1 MYIFENYVIFKIT
14 VSMHIFDKRKSKKM
28 KLTLEERFRKKMRRI
43 GKKNMVCRVCIFP
56 VYALG
61 MLLFRVANYFKAN
74 GKRFAMVA
82 MTFLLFTVY
91 SSFSFPM
98 FISGDGSENGLNE
111 VSEVAQNVEL
121 ATETEIKAGDIILLD
136 DADVLTEDDDAELAH
151 GMKISETYSAND
163 ILGEEEENIS
173 EEPQATAEPVATEE
187 PVADEENSRGA
198 NAYRDYD
205 FSADDWRIMLI
216 NKQHSIPEDY
226 EPVLG
231 EINTMKGIMQCDE
244 RIIDELKLM
253 MQDAKKDGIVLAI
266 CSPYRDMEYQ
276 KMLFNRKIN
285 RYMDMGLSY
294 MEAYRLAGEYVT
306 VPGAS
311 EHQLGLA
318 LDIVCN
324 TYTSLNDGFGDTDAG
339 KWLAA
344 NCHKYGFILRYPED
358 KEDIT
363 GIGYEPWHFRYVGV
377 EAATI
382 IMEDEITLEE
392 FWEEYL

>member
-1 MYIFENYVIFKIT
+1 
-14 VSMHIFDKRKSKKM
+14 M
-28 KLTLEERFRKKMRRI
+28 KLTMEERFRKKMRRI
-43 GKKNMVCRVCIFP
+43 GKKNIVCRVCIFP
-56 VYALG
+56 VYVMGCFMFA
-61 MLLFRVANYFKAN
+61 VVNYFRSN

-91 SSFSFPM
+91 SSFSFPL
-98 FISGDGSENGLNE
+98 FISGDGNETGLNE
-111 VSEVAQNVEL
+111 VSEVAKDVEL
-121 ATETEIKAGDIILLD
+121 AIEAEINVGDIILLD
-136 DADVLTEDDDAELAH
+136 DSDVLTEEDDTELAH
-151 GMKISETYSAND
+151 GMKVSETYSAND
-163 ILGEEEENIS
+163 ILGE
-173 EEPQATAEPVATEE
+173 VDLTEE
-187 PVADEENSRGA
+187 KEDSAGEKVEEQIPEDGTGADSKEEITESEAEESKGA
-198 NAYRDYD
+198 DIYRDYEFD
-205 FSADDWRIMLI
+205 PADWRIMLI
-216 NKQHSIPEDY
+216 NKQHSIPDDY

-231 EINTMKGIMQCDE
+231 EINTMKGIMQCDA
-244 RIIDELKLM
+244 RIIEELKQM
-253 MQDAKKDGIVLAI
+253 MQDAKKEGIVLAI

-285 RYMDMGLSY
+285 RYMNMGLSY

-306 VPGAS
+306 MPGAS

-324 TYTSLNDGFGDTDAG
+324 EYTSLNDGFADTDAG

-344 NCHKYGFILRYPED
+344 NCHKYGFILRYPEG

-377 EAATI
+377 EAASI

>member
-1 MYIFENYVIFKIT
+1 MNE
-14 VSMHIFDKRKSKKM
+14 RKLDRM
-28 KLTLEERFRKKMRRI
+28 KLTMEERFRKKMRRI
-43 GKKNMVCRVCIFP
+43 GKKNIVCRIGIFP
-56 VYALG
+56 IYAVG
-61 MLLFRVANYFKAN
+61 MFLFSAINYFNAN
-74 GKRFAMVA
+74 EKRFAMVA

-98 FISGDGSENGLNE
+98 FISGNGEGNENGLNE

-121 ATETEIKAGDIILLD
+121 ATENEINVGDIILLD
-136 DADVLTEDDDAELAH
+136 DSDVLTEEDDAELAH

-163 ILGEEEENIS
+163 ILGEDEKGFS
-173 EEPQATAEPVATEE
+173 EEPQETKEPETTAGPESV
-187 PVADEENSRGA
+187 EENLRGA
-198 NAYRDYD
+198 DAYRDYV

-216 NKQHSIPEDY
+216 NKQHSIPDDY
-226 EPVLG
+226 KPVLG
-231 EINTMKGIMQCDE
+231 EINTMKGIMQCDA
-244 RIIDELKLM
+244 RIIEELKQM
-253 MQDAKKDGIVLAI
+253 MQDAKKESIVLAI

-294 MEAYRLAGEYVT
+294 MEAYQLAGEYVT

-324 TYTSLNDGFGDTDAG
+324 SYTSLNDGFADTDAG
-339 KWLAA
+339 IWLAA
-344 NCHKYGFILRYPED
+344 NCHKYGFILRYPKG

>member
-1 MYIFENYVIFKIT
+1 
-14 VSMHIFDKRKSKKM
+14 M

-43 GKKNMVCRVCIFP
+43 GKKNIVCRICIFP
-56 VYALG
+56 VYAVG
-61 MLLFRVANYFKAN
+61 ILLFRVGKYCKAN

-91 SSFSFPM
+91 SSFSFPL
-98 FISGDGSENGLNE
+98 FISGEESENGLNDE
-111 VSEVAQNVEL
+111 VSEVAQDVEL
-121 ATETEIKAGDIILLD
+121 AAEAEINVGNIILLD
-136 DADVLTEDDDAELAH
+136 DADVLTAEDDAELAH
-151 GMKISETYSAND
+151 GMKISETYSAID
-163 ILGEEEENIS
+163 ILGEEEKNLLEVPEES
-173 EEPQATAEPVATEE
+173 EMTKEPQVPENPEVTKEPEMTGEPEE
-187 PVADEENSRGA
+187 VEEHSKGAD
-198 NAYRDYD
+198 AYRDYE
-205 FSADDWRIMLI
+205 FAEDDWRIMLI

-231 EINTMKGIMQCDE
+231 EINTMKGIMQCDA
-244 RIIDELKLM
+244 RIIEELKLM

-294 MEAYRLAGEYVT
+294 MEAYQLAGEYVT

-324 TYTSLNDGFGDTDAG
+324 TYTSLNAGFADTDAG
-339 KWLAA
+339 IWLAA
-344 NCHKYGFILRYPED
+344 NCHKYGFILRYPEG

>member
-1 MYIFENYVIFKIT
+1 
-14 VSMHIFDKRKSKKM
+14 
-28 KLTLEERFRKKMRRI
+28 MRRI

-56 VYALG
+56 VYFLG
-61 MLLFRVANYFKAN
+61 MLLFGVANYTKAN
-74 GKRFAMVA
+74 GKRFAMVT

-98 FISGDGSENGLNE
+98 FISGDGNENGLNE

-136 DADVLTEDDDAELAH
+136 DTDVLTADDDEELAH

-163 ILGEEEENIS
+163 ILGETEEIMK
-173 EEPQATAEPVATEE
+173 EESDEEGPKETEE
-187 PVADEENSRGA
+187 PKETEDSVTTKEPADKENSRGA
-198 NAYRDYD
+198 DAYRDYT

-216 NKQHSIPEDY
+216 NKQHSIPDDY

-231 EINTMKGIMQCDE
+231 EINTMKGMMQCDE
-244 RIIDELKLM
+244 RIITELKQM

-324 TYTSLNDGFGDTDAG
+324 TYTSLNDGFGETDAG

-344 NCHKYGFILRYPED
+344 NCHKYGFILRYP
-358 KEDIT
+358 KEKEEIT

>member
-1 MYIFENYVIFKIT
+1 
-14 VSMHIFDKRKSKKM
+14 M

-43 GKKNMVCRVCIFP
+43 GKKNIVCRVCIFP
-56 VYALG
+56 VYTVG
-61 MLLFRVANYFKAN
+61 VFLFNVANYCKAN
-74 GKRFAMVA
+74 GKRFALMA

-111 VSEVAQNVEL
+111 VSDVAQNVEL
-121 ATETEIKAGDIILLD
+121 AAESEIDLGDIILLD
-136 DADVLTEDDDAELAH
+136 DSDVLTEEDDMELAH

-163 ILGEEEENIS
+163 ILGEEEKGFL
-173 EEPQATAEPVATEE
+173 EESQETKEPEATEE
-187 PVADEENSRGA
+187 PEAIDANSRGA
-198 NAYRDYD
+198 DAYRDYE
-205 FSADDWRIMLI
+205 FSADDWRILLI

-231 EINTMKGIMQCDE
+231 EINTMKGIMQCDS
-244 RIIDELKLM
+244 RIIEELKAM
-253 MQDAKKDGIVLAI
+253 MQDAKKDGIVLTI

-285 RYMDMGLSY
+285 RYMSMGLSY
-294 MEAYRLAGEYVT
+294 LEAYQLAGEYVT

-324 TYTSLNDGFGDTDAG
+324 TYTTLNDGFGDTDAG
-339 KWLAA
+339 IWLAA
-344 NCHKYGFILRYPED
+344 NCHKYGFILRYPEG

>member
-1 MYIFENYVIFKIT
+1 MQKNN
-14 VSMHIFDKRKSKKM
+14 KRKSDKM
-28 KLTLEERFRKKMRRI
+28 KLTLEECFRKKMRRI
-43 GKKNMVCRVCIFP
+43 GKKNIVCRVCIFP
-56 VYALG
+56 VYVLG
-61 MLLFRVANYFKAN
+61 VFLFGVMNYFKAN

-111 VSEVAQNVEL
+111 VSEVAQSVEL
-121 ATETEIKAGDIILLD
+121 ATETEINFGDIILLD
-136 DADVLTEDDDAELAH
+136 DTDVLTEEDDKELAH
-151 GMKISETYSAND
+151 GMKISETYSAID
-163 ILGEEEENIS
+163 ILGGDEEIS
-173 EEPQATAEPVATEE
+173 EVPKVTEE
-187 PVADEENSRGA
+187 PAVTNAPEVTETPDSIKEFGDEENSRGA
-198 NAYRDYD
+198 DDYRDYE
-205 FSADDWRIMLI
+205 FSEDDWRIMLI
-216 NKQHSIPEDY
+216 NKQHSIPDDY

-231 EINTMKGIMQCDE
+231 EINTMKGIMQCDA
-244 RIIDELKLM
+244 RIIEELKQM
-253 MQDAKKDGIVLAI
+253 MQDAKQEKIVLAI

-306 VPGAS
+306 MPGAS

-324 TYTSLNDGFGDTDAG
+324 TYTSLNEGFEDTDAG

-344 NCHKYGFILRYPED
+344 NCHKYGFILRYPKG
-358 KEDIT
+358 KEEIT